1 MIKFF
6 SQLKQQEKTAFDDLY
21 KTAVKEGPEWFCT
34 MSFGE
39 LKRISDFASQHSWEV
54 DLNKVKNKFTPF
66 EFHMI
71 ESLQKTNRQQAIEQ
85 RERVVKTNTQRST
98 RFAEHWLSNLQ
109 TRRQIEELES
119 KVKQKAPSDMESQ
132 WRNLQGIFE

>member
-6 SQLKQQEKTAFDDLY
+6 SQLKQQDKTVFDDLY
-21 KTAVKEGPEWFCT
+21 KTAAKEGPDFFCT

-39 LKRISDFASQHSWEV
+39 LKRIADFASQHSWEV
-54 DLNKVKNKFTPF
+54 DLNKIKNKFTPF

-71 ESLQKTNRQQAIEQ
+71 ESLQKTNRPEAIEQ
-85 RERVVKTNTQRST
+85 RERMVKTNTQRST
-98 RFAEHWLSNLQ
+98 RFAEHWLSSLQ